1 MDQLFKLKNTFVRYL
16 SPKRRRTTGPATP
29 PHTPNAAEHAYL
41 PASEPKDKKTKAGLT
56 TKINQ
61 KYLSPS
67 DTRFA
72 GGSRKRAREDDEFAE
87 EGDYEISPDESI
99 SQITPLAKSCRDSV
113 VSPTSEVEESEVEE
127 SEVGVDIPKEEISAD
142 DKVQEYLDRQ
152 AELALRRGAIEEVR
166 AQGNWHP
173 DEMFLFE
180 RLSMRSF
187 EELLPADWQ
196 IDFPTLPPTLFTM
209 DPDKTFINFNCGT
222 SSRGMSRSVLRVDCS

>member
-1 MDQLFKLKNTFVRYL
+1 MDHLYKLKDSVIQYL
-16 SPKRRRTTGPATP
+16 SPKRRRTVGPATP
-29 PHTPNAAEHAYL
+29 PHTPGADEHAYL
-41 PASEPKDKKTKAGLT
+41 PASEPKDEKTKATIG

-72 GGSRKRAREDDEFAE
+72 RGSRKRAREDDEFAE
-87 EGDYEISPDESI
+87 NGDNEVSPDESI
-99 SQITPLAKSCRDSV
+99 SQVTPVGRSRHDSV
-113 VSPTSEVEESEVEE
+113 ISPASDVEE
-127 SEVGVDIPKEEISAD
+127 SEVGVDELEEEEISAD

-152 AELALRRGAIEEVR
+152 AELALRKGAIEEVR

-187 EELLPADWQ
+187 EEILPATWQ
-196 IDFPTLPPTLFTM
+196 IDFPTLPRTLFTT
-209 DPDKTFINFNCGT
+209 DSDKTFINYNCGT
-222 SSRGMSRSVLRVDCS
+222 SSRGMTRYMLQA

>member
-1 MDQLFKLKNTFVRYL
+1 MDQLFKLKNTFIQYL
-16 SPKRRRTTGPATP
+16 SPKRRRTVGPPTP
-29 PHTPNAAEHAYL
+29 PHTPGAAEHAYL
-41 PASEPKDKKTKAGLT
+41 PTSEPKDKKTKAALG
-56 TKINQ
+56 TKINP

-72 GGSRKRAREDDEFAE
+72 RGSRKRAREDDEFADD
-87 EGDYEISPDESI
+87 GDSEVSPDESI
-99 SQITPLAKSCRDSV
+99 SQVTPVEKSRHDSV
-113 VSPTSEVEESEVEE
+113 ISPASDVEE
-127 SEVGVDIPKEEISAD
+127 SEVGVDDPEEEEISAD

-187 EELLPADWQ
+187 EELLPATWQ
-196 IDFPTLPPTLFTM
+196 IDFPTLPKTLFTT

-222 SSRGMSRSVLRVDCS
+222 SSRGMMRYMLRA